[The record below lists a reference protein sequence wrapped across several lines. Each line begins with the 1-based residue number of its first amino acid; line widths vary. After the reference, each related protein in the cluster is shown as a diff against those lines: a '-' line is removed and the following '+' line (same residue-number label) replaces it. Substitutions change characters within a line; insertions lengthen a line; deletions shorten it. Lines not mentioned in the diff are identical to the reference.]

1 MSPPP
6 IPDARSNAQRGVRPG
21 HRDADTDRPRGKGIG
36 ITVESDTPV
45 APIQARAFAAGTAI
59 RFALLLAFIT
69 VDSLYLLSVGAS
81 WYRSR
86 GGEWFELCRLAVGH
100 DPMQPYRP
108 VEAITYA
115 AWIESC
121 DVAHGLRAPGA
132 WMPVGAVAVVGV
144 ATAIYL
150 LWPRWRCRRG
160 RLLPIDLSSSD
171 ELAQRLRELV
181 AVAGL
186 RRTPGFVIDPR
197 ADTVSA
203 VVFGRLGRY
212 TVCLDA
218 GLVARSAA
226 GPDVLRDVVLHE
238 LAHIRNRDVDI
249 TYATVA
255 LWRAFLL
262 CVLLPHLV
270 GQAVSLATDPE
281 LWRAEWQ
288 LGLRGLLRV
297 AILVALTY
305 LVRADIL
312 RNREFYADLDAANLA
327 GRTAFSWRTERPG
340 GQPRF
345 AGRQRFLGLW
355 RTHPA
360 AAARVRSLRDPGILF
375 GATALPMF
383 LTGVIAQVTSVTL
396 PLVVEAFGL
405 SWGFEATREVSTW
418 LTAVLVVGIAG
429 YALWRA
435 VAYNILAGRH
445 VPAGWGAGVWLGVG
459 MAVGEL
465 VSFRTAGSALLPPD
479 PELLLVFVITGPVFT
494 WWVTQC
500 AELWIRGCRGR
511 SIRSVQFLGLAA
523 ALVVFGTW
531 YGYWMSG
538 PFLLLIGPLHSLD
551 LLLPGLPPWFWVIAD
566 LGNRPL
572 VVVGAAVLWLF
583 PLLALVR
590 KPGTET
596 PGWVRRARTDAPDH
610 DSTVHRPVSLRPA
623 AVAAVLGGALSCA
636 AVVIVML
643 ALHPDQPPVDQRFT
657 AAWIYG
663 YPMWLMAGL
672 GAAMVATAIIV
683 SATTVRYRLAMAL
696 AASGGAGL
704 LGLLGL
710 FAFASVDGCLAPM
723 RVMGYACSW
732 RPYPAWLVVTQQVPF
747 VLGLGITLAAIGALI
762 GAVLAESGRRLIN
775 RRPAPASRDAERPE
789 SLIVRRLVVAAVCT
803 AVAVLAA
810 NTARNYYVR
819 DDPAVDAV
827 ATLGREA
834 QRTPDMISR
843 QVWAWL
849 KVGGHDRI
857 TKLSQD
863 FRQWG
868 VAAGDA
874 VRAAEQAGQPT
885 VDVDSAVFLPICTAI
900 VRDADDAAQFIPIP
914 DAEAQDEWAKTHLAA
929 AQAGSDCRNSLQTND
944 DALFDKSM
952 NEGLTAVTAYE
963 ALLRRLDAV
972 GALET
977 GP

>member
-1 MSPPP
+1 MS
-6 IPDARSNAQRGVRPG
+6 
-21 HRDADTDRPRGKGIG
+21 T
-36 ITVESDTPV
+36 
-45 APIQARAFAAGTAI
+45 
-59 RFALLLAFIT
+59 
-69 VDSLYLLSVGAS
+69 S

-144 ATAIYL
+144 AIAIYL
-150 LWPRWRCRRG
+150 LWPTWRRRRG
-160 RLLPIDLSSSD
+160 RLLPIDLSSAD
-171 ELAQRLRELV
+171 ELAQQLRDLV
-181 AVAGL
+181 ALAGL

-197 ADTVSA
+197 TDTVSA

-297 AILVALTY
+297 ALLVALTY

-327 GRTAFSWRTERPG
+327 GHTAFSWRTERLRVR
-340 GQPRF
+340 PRS
-345 AGRQRFLGLW
+345 AAWQRFLGLW

-360 AAARVRSLRDPGILF
+360 AAERVRSLRNPGILF

-383 LTGVIAQVTSVTL
+383 LTGVIAQVTSVTV
-396 PLVVEAFGL
+396 PFVVEAFGL
-405 SWGFEATREVSTW
+405 SWGWAGTRDVSTW

-435 VAYNILAGRH
+435 VAYNVLTGRR
-445 VPAGWGAGVWLGVG
+445 VPPGWGAGVWLGIG

-479 PELLLVFVITGPVFT
+479 PELLLLFVITGSVFT
-494 WWVTQC
+494 WWVTQS

-511 SIRSVQFLGLAA
+511 SIRPVQFLGLAA

-538 PFLLLIGPLHSLD
+538 PFLLLIGPLRSLD
-551 LLLPGLPPWFWVIAD
+551 LVLPGLPPWFWVIAD

-572 VVVGAAVLWLF
+572 VLVGATVLWLF

-590 KPGTET
+590 KPGTGT
-596 PGWVRRARTDAPDH
+596 PRWVRRARTDAPD
-610 DSTVHRPVSLRPA
+610 DGMTVHRPVSLRPA

-636 AVVIVML
+636 AVAIVLL
-643 ALHPDQPPVDQRFT
+643 ALHPDQPPVEQRLT
-657 AAWIYG
+657 AAWLYG

-672 GAAMVATAIIV
+672 GAATVATAMIV

-704 LGLLGL
+704 IGLLGL
-710 FAFASVDGCLAPM
+710 FAFASVDGCIGPM
-723 RVMGYACSW
+723 RVLGYACSW
-732 RPYPAWLVVTQQVPF
+732 RPYPAWHVVTQQVPF

-762 GAVLAESGRRLIN
+762 GAVLAEGGRRLTN
-775 RRPAPASRDAERPE
+775 RRPAPASHDAERPE
-789 SLIVRRLVVAAVCT
+789 SLVVRRLVVAAACT
-803 AVAVLAA
+803 AVAVLGV

-819 DDPAVDAV
+819 DDSAIDAAAVV
-827 ATLGREA
+827 ATLGREP

-857 TKLSQD
+857 STLSRD

-868 VAAGDA
+868 TAAGDA
-874 VRAAEQAGQPT
+874 ANAAEQAGQPT
-885 VDVDSAVFLPICTAI
+885 VKVDSEVFMPICTAI
-900 VRDADDAAQFIPIP
+900 VRDADDAATFIPIP
-914 DAEAQDEWAKTHLAA
+914 DAIAQDEWKKTYIAA
-929 AQAGSDCRNSLQTND
+929 AQAGKDCRNSLQTND

-963 ALLRRLDAV
+963 ALLRRLHSV
-972 GALET
+972 GALEE